1 MTGGAWTTSGAWT
14 PGRRRFLSLAVG
26 TAAAVGAAPAAHAG
40 AAGAATTRPG
50 GPAVPNPYARWAN
63 GPCPRPDPAYFPIGV
78 WLQEPDLAPQ
88 YQQAGINLYVGLWQ
102 GPTVEQLTT
111 LAEHR
116 MPVIA
121 DQNDV
126 GLGFGT
132 GNPLVGWSH
141 QDEPDNAQPLPEGG
155 YGPPVDPAVIVDR
168 YRQMRRADRT
178 RPVLLNLGQG
188 VANDDWIG
196 RGPDASLD
204 DYPKYVRGAD
214 IVSYDVYPVA
224 DDLPLWLVAKGLD
237 RLRDWCDDGQVIW
250 NFIETTNIS
259 SDRQVTPH
267 QLRAEVWMSL
277 VHGSRGIVYFVHRFE
292 PEFDAARLLHD
303 PVMLAAVT
311 ETNAQIHRLA
321 PVLNRRSVRHA
332 VEVASSDPGVPVDVL
347 VKRADGATYIFA
359 VAMRD
364 ATTVGRFR
372 VRGLPASC
380 RVEVVDEGRTLQMS
394 GGRFSD
400 EFTGFGVHIY
410 KIAADRH

>member
-1 MTGGAWTTSGAWT
+1 MGEKAWVT
-14 PGRRRFLSLAVG
+14 GRRAFLSLAAG
-26 TAAAVGAAPAAHAG
+26 TVAAVGSAPAQARAAAPATALQSG
-40 AAGAATTRPG
+40 SR
-50 GPAVPNPYARWAN
+50 VPSPYVRWVN
-63 GPCPRPDPAYFPIGV
+63 GPCPVADPSYFPIGV
-78 WLQEPDLAPQ
+78 WLQEPDLAPE
-88 YQQAGINLYVGLWQ
+88 YRQAGINLYVGLWQ
-102 GPTVEQLTT
+102 GPTTEQLAT
-111 LAEHR
+111 LAGHG

-121 DQNDV
+121 DQNAT
-126 GLGFGT
+126 GLDFGAD
-132 GNPLVGWSH
+132 NPLVGWSQ

-168 YRQMRRADRT
+168 YHQMVEADWT

-204 DYPKYVRGAD
+204 DYPKYAKGAD
-214 IVSYDVYPVA
+214 IVSFDVYPVA

-237 RLRDWCDDGQVIW
+237 RLRAWCDRDKIIW

-277 VHGSRGIVYFVHRFE
+277 IHGSQGIVYFVHRFA

-311 ETNAQIHRLA
+311 ATNAQIHRLA
-321 PVLNRRSVRHA
+321 PILNRHSVSRA
-332 VEVASSDPGVPVDVL
+332 VEVASSDPDVPIDVM
-347 VKRADGATYIFA
+347 VKKTRGATYVFA

-364 ATTVGRFR
+364 APTRADFVLSG
-372 VRGLPASC
+372 PAATGSQ
-380 RVEVVDEGRTLQMS
+380 VEVVDEDRTVALS
-394 GGRFSD
+394 DGRFSD
-400 EFTGFGVHIY
+400 EFAAYDVHIY
-410 KIAADRH
+410 KISARGERSD

>member
-1 MTGGAWTTSGAWT
+1 MNGARRLPS
-14 PGRRRFLSLAVG
+14 RRRFLSLSTGA
-26 TAAAVGAAPAAHAG
+26 TLAWAAPVVGAATAQAAPSAG
-40 AAGAATTRPG
+40 G
-50 GPAVPNPYARWAN
+50 GRAEAPNPYARWPN
-63 GPCPRPDPAYFPIGV
+63 GPSPRYDPAYFPIGV
-78 WLQEPDLAPQ
+78 WLQEPELAPQ
-88 YQQAGINLYVGLWQ
+88 YQAAGINLYVGLWQ
-102 GPTVEQLTT
+102 GPTEEQLAT
-111 LAEHR
+111 LARHD

-132 GNPLVGWSH
+132 DNPLVGWLQ

-168 YRQMRRADRT
+168 YHQMVRADRS
-178 RPVLLNLGQG
+178 RPVMLNLGQG

-214 IVSYDVYPVA
+214 IVSFDVYPVA

-237 RLRDWCDDGQVIW
+237 RLRAWCHDGQVIW

-277 VHGSRGIVYFVHRFE
+277 VHGSRGIVYFVHRFA

-311 ETNAQIHRLA
+311 RTNQEIHTLA
-321 PVLNRRSVRHA
+321 PVLNSRSVSNA
-332 VEVASSDPGVPVDVL
+332 VTVRSSNPQVPVDIL
-347 VKRADGATYIFA
+347 VKRHTDTTYVFA
-359 VAMRD
+359 VGMRD
-364 ATTVGRFR
+364 GTTTATFDLRGDAARARWARVLGEDRTVQVREGRF
-372 VRGLPASC
+372 
-380 RVEVVDEGRTLQMS
+380 M
-394 GGRFSD
+394 D
-400 EFTGFGVHIY
+400 EFQPYDVHLY
-410 KIAADRH
+410 ALRPS